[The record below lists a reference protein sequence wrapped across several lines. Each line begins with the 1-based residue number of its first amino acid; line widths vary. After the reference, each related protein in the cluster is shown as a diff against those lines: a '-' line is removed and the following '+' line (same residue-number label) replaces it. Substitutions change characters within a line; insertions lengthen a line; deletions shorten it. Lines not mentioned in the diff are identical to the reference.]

1 MERYQTLANTYQSLA
16 DEALA
21 DPTKLQANV
30 ERMKT
35 LNAEMATILDK
46 EIADMTSA
54 GASGD
59 IATLRDDLIEKLRKI
74 QKDYNGLLVNT
85 DKLETLRR
93 IRGFQEKDWKS
104 ELRLYIIFFGILAGV
119 LLLFLLFK
127 RAPRQSMVSTNVAPT
142 SATATP
148 ILV

>member
-1 MERYQTLANTYQSLA
+1 MQRYQTLANTYQSLA

-30 ERMKT
+30 EKMKT

-59 IATLRDDLIEKLRKI
+59 IATLRDELIEKLRKI

-104 ELRLYIIFFGILAGV
+104 ELRLYIIFFGILAGI

-127 RAPRQSMVSTNVAPT
+127 RQSMVSTNVAPT